1 MQPGGNPAIFFVFML
16 LIAYFMLIRPEQK
29 RRKEHKA
36 MMDNLKK
43 NDQVV
48 TSSGIHATVVNVK
61 ESTFVLRIDENTKIE
76 IDKISIAYVKKVK

>member
-1 MQPGGNPAIFFVFML
+1 MQPGGNPARFFVFML

-48 TSSGIHATVVNVK
+48 TNSGIHATVVNVK

-76 IDKISIAYVKKVK
+76 VDKISIAHVKKVK